1 VVDRA
6 VLGRMLEKTFVGI
19 HKFTHFSLWYRNELA
34 SYVREMLLD
43 RRTLAR
49 PYLEPREV
57 EEIVDRHVAGTG
69 NYTPAIH
76 KIITLEHIQRLFFDT
91 V

>member
-1 VVDRA
+1 
-6 VLGRMLEKTFVGI
+6 
-19 HKFTHFSLWYRNELA
+19 LWYRNELA
-34 SYVREMLLD
+34 AYVREMLLD

-57 EEIVDRHVAGTG
+57 EEIVDSHVEGLH
-69 NYTPAIH
+69 NHTPAIH
-76 KIITLEHIQRLFFDT
+76 KIITLEHIHRLFFDA